1 LGIKID
7 IKNSDIA
14 KILHKIGFLVEM
26 YENDHPNATFK
37 ARSYKRASDV
47 ITSLSSNIDEIY
59 RKDGLDGLL
68 QIPSVGKAIASKI
81 E

>member
-26 YENDHPNATFK
+26 YENDHPLKLDHIKEHQMLSQACPLISMKYTG
-37 ARSYKRASDV
+37 KRD
-47 ITSLSSNIDEIY
+47 
-59 RKDGLDGLL
+59 
-68 QIPSVGKAIASKI
+68 
-81 E
+81 